1 VRPQRTSLTA
11 PHPKKRIDKYRS
23 FWHIAE
29 ESGGHETAV
38 RSPPVG
44 VHFTIMIAIAQRVS
58 RAEVRVAAEV
68 VGGIDKG
75 VLLLVA
81 VERGD
86 AEADADLLARKLVG
100 LRIFPGRTPMD
111 LSLKDVGGACLV
123 VSQFTL
129 AGSIRKGNRPSFDR
143 AEDPALAQVL
153 CQRVADRIAANGIS
167 VSCGR
172 FGANMDV
179 ELVNDGPVTFVIE
192 ARDGALAGH

>member
-11 PHPKKRIDKYRS
+11 PHPKKRS
-23 FWHIAE
+23 TNTFFWHIAE

-44 VHFTIMIAIAQRVS
+44 VHFTIMIAIARRVS

-86 AEADADLLARKLVG
+86 AEADCGPAGAQARR
-100 LRIFPGRTPMD
+100 LRIFRPHPMD

-123 VSQFTL
+123 VSQFH
-129 AGSIRKGNRPSFDR
+129 AGRAPSARATGQFRPR
-143 AEDPALAQVL
+143 RGPALAQVL
-153 CQRVADRIAANGIS
+153 CQRVADRIAATGIS

-172 FGANMDV
+172 FGPTWTSSWSMTAQS
-179 ELVNDGPVTFVIE
+179 PRHE